1 MIGTTRRIFLLIAFS
16 LGTVLSQAPARAADP
31 AQAAAFVKQTGNDL
45 TTVVGDAS
53 TPAEKKRRLQPFI
66 DKVADVND
74 VARFC
79 LGRYWNRATP
89 EQQREYTELFHR
101 VLMNNV
107 VGHMGDYKQTR
118 INVILGRPELRDGLV
133 NVPTT
138 IEREG
143 NPPAHVTWI
152 VKEDGSSYRII
163 DVVAEGTSMR
173 LTVRND
179 YNSFL
184 NSHGGDVNAL
194 IQALR
199 SQAAS

>member
-1 MIGTTRRIFLLIAFS
+1 
-16 LGTVLSQAPARAADP
+16 
-31 AQAAAFVKQTGNDL
+31 
-45 TTVVGDAS
+45 
-53 TPAEKKRRLQPFI
+53 
-66 DKVADVND
+66 
-74 VARFC
+74 
-79 LGRYWNRATP
+79 
-89 EQQREYTELFHR
+89 
-101 VLMNNV
+101 
-107 VGHMGDYKQTR
+107 MGDYKQTR